1 MKTWKRVGLK
11 DNKKLT
17 ETLIHRSDDGRIKI
31 YLKDY
36 TEFGNYQPIICRMP
50 NINGNTVLTSFVVL
64 ENIWL
69 GDHPDQ
75 ISILRKNTDVNN
87 TANNIDIYYIVKS
100 TGKIYTISGKYRYD
114 SSIDESAKQQPC
126 VVSRKTDDKYLK
138 IGFAIPT
145 NDAGWNVRR
154 TIQSVRPKPT
164 ENLIKTVPIKKKSI
178 LIRFADS
185 VHTVFEVIDN
195 TLAKLFKF

>member
-36 TEFGNYQPIICRMP
+36 TEYGNYQPIICRMP

-69 GDHPDQ
+69 GDNPDQ
-75 ISILRKNTDVNN
+75 IAILRKNTDESN
-87 TANNIDIYYIVKS
+87 TVNNIDIYYIVKS

-114 SSIDESAKQQPC
+114 NSIDDSAKQQPC

-154 TIQSVRPKPT
+154 TIDSVKSKPA
-164 ENLIKTVPIKKKSI
+164 ENLIKTVPVKKKSI
-178 LIRFADS
+178 LMQFADV
-185 VHTVFEVIDN
+185 VHGAFEAVDN
-195 TLAKLFKF
+195 MLSNFGKF

>member
-154 TIQSVRPKPT
+154 TVQSVRPKPT
-164 ENLIKTVPIKKKSI
+164 ENLIKTVPVKKKSI
-178 LIRFADS
+178 LMQFADS
-185 VHTVFEVIDN
+185 VYTVFEVVDN

>member
-69 GDHPDQ
+69 GDHPDR
-75 ISILRKNTDVNN
+75 ISILRKNTDGNN

-154 TIQSVRPKPT
+154 TVQSVRPKPT
-164 ENLIKTVPIKKKSI
+164 ENLIKTVPVKKKSI
-178 LIRFADS
+178 LMQFADS
-185 VHTVFEVIDN
+185 VYTVFEVVDN

>member
-87 TANNIDIYYIVKS
+87 TTNNIDIYYIVKS

-164 ENLIKTVPIKKKSI
+164 ENLIKTVPVKKKSI

-185 VHTVFEVIDN
+185 VHTVFEVVDN

>member
-75 ISILRKNTDVNN
+75 ISILRKNTDGNN

-154 TIQSVRPKPT
+154 TVQSVRPKPT
-164 ENLIKTVPIKKKSI
+164 ENLIKTVPVKKKSI
-178 LIRFADS
+178 LMQFADS
-185 VHTVFEVIDN
+185 VYTVFEVVDN
-195 TLAKLFKF
+195 KLAKLFKF

>member
-11 DNKKLT
+11 DNNKLT

-75 ISILRKNTDVNN
+75 ISILRKNTDGSN

-114 SSIDESAKQQPC
+114 SSIDDSAKQQPC

-154 TIQSVRPKPT
+154 TIQSVKPKPT
-164 ENLIKTVPIKKKSI
+164 ENLIETIPVKKKSI
-178 LIRFADS
+178 LMQIADI
-185 VHTVFEVIDN
+185 VHDAFEVVDN
-195 TLAKLFKF
+195 VLSKIGEI

>member
-36 TEFGNYQPIICRMP
+36 TEYGNYQPIICRMP

-69 GDHPDQ
+69 GDNPDQ
-75 ISILRKNTDVNN
+75 ISILRKSTDENK
-87 TANNIDIYYIVKS
+87 TSNNIDIYYIVKS

-114 SSIDESAKQQPC
+114 SSIDDSAKQQPC

-154 TIQSVRPKPT
+154 SIDSVKPKPT
-164 ENLIKTVPIKKKSI
+164 ENLIKTVPVKKKSI
-178 LIRFADS
+178 LMQFADV
-185 VHTVFEVIDN
+185 VHSAFEAVDN
-195 TLAKLFKF
+195 MLSNFGKF

>member
-1 MKTWKRVGLK
+1 M
-11 DNKKLT
+11 
-17 ETLIHRSDDGRIKI
+17 
-31 YLKDY
+31 
-36 TEFGNYQPIICRMP
+36 
-50 NINGNTVLTSFVVL
+50 
-64 ENIWL
+64 
-69 GDHPDQ
+69 
-75 ISILRKNTDVNN
+75 
-87 TANNIDIYYIVKS
+87 KS

-164 ENLIKTVPIKKKSI
+164 ENLIKTVPVKKKSI
-178 LIRFADS
+178 LMQFADS
-185 VHTVFEVIDN
+185 VHTVFEVVDN

>member
-11 DNKKLT
+11 NNKKLT

-75 ISILRKNTDVNN
+75 ISILRKNTDENN
-87 TANNIDIYYIVKS
+87 TVNNIDIYYIVKS

-114 SSIDESAKQQPC
+114 SGIDESAKQQPC

-154 TIQSVRPKPT
+154 TVQSVRPKPT
-164 ENLIKTVPIKKKSI
+164 ENLIKTVPVKKKSI
-178 LIRFADS
+178 LMQFADS

>member
-154 TIQSVRPKPT
+154 TVQSVRPKTT
-164 ENLIKTVPIKKKSI
+164 ENLIKTVPVKKKSI
-178 LIRFADS
+178 LMQFADS
-185 VHTVFEVIDN
+185 VYTVFEVVDN

>member
-11 DNKKLT
+11 NNKKLT

-114 SSIDESAKQQPC
+114 SNIDDSAKQQPC

-164 ENLIKTVPIKKKSI
+164 ENLIKTVPVKKKSI
-178 LIRFADS
+178 LMQFADS
-185 VHTVFEVIDN
+185 VHTVFEVVDN

>member
-154 TIQSVRPKPT
+154 TVQSVRPKPT
-164 ENLIKTVPIKKKSI
+164 ENLIKTVPVKKKSI
-178 LIRFADS
+178 LMQFADS
-185 VHTVFEVIDN
+185 VHTVFEVVDN
-195 TLAKLFKF
+195 KLAKLFKF